1 MTVLQEARA
10 SLGVC
15 VRNAGLPRKPIRPLC
30 PFVVFKVTRDP
41 CPPPGMAVSATG
53 QAAFSH
59 LNDAGLILGP
69 RSPEAAKYHCSGLS
83 TLE

>member
-41 CPPPGMAVSATG
+41 CPAPGHGS
-53 QAAFSH
+53 FSH
-59 LNDAGLILGP
+59 WTGCLFP
-69 RSPEAAKYHCSGLS
+69 SE
-83 TLE
+83 